1 MKINEMKM
9 NNMQKEKEKILIR
22 EMPKVERP
30 REKLIEKGVE
40 NLKDEELLA
49 ILLRTGTKEKSALDL
64 AKQILR
70 KFSKKKFQKLKFQ
83 DLIKIKGINKAKACT
98 ILSAIEFTKR
108 ILKLG
113 EETLPKIES
122 VKDVLAQFSY
132 LREKQREHLGALYLN
147 ARNEVV
153 FKKHLFVGTLDA
165 NICHPREI
173 FKYAVE
179 RNAASL
185 ILIHNHPSGDPTPSK
200 ADFEITKRIK
210 EAGKIMGIEVLDH
223 VIISKN
229 KIFSFK
235 EKGLI

>member
-1 MKINEMKM
+1 MKKSF
-9 NNMQKEKEKILIR
+9 KIR

-30 REKLIEKGVE
+30 REKLIEKGPE

-49 ILLRTGTKEKSALDL
+49 ILLRTGTREKSALDL

-70 KFSKKKFQKLKFQ
+70 KFSKKKFQKLNYE
-83 DLIKIKGINKAKACT
+83 DLIKIKGIDEAKATT
-98 ILSAIEFTKR
+98 ILAAIELTKR
-108 ILKLG
+108 ILKIG

-122 VKDVLAQFSY
+122 VKDVVAQFSY
-132 LREKQREHLGALYLN
+132 LREKQREHLTALYLN

-153 FKKHLFVGTLDA
+153 FKKHLFVGTLDS

-173 FKYAVE
+173 FKYAIE
-179 RNAASL
+179 NNAASV
-185 ILIHNHPSGDPTPSK
+185 ILVHNHPSGDPTPSK
-200 ADFEITKRIK
+200 ADLEITKRIQ
-210 EAGKIMGIEVLDH
+210 EAGKIMGIDLLDH
-223 VIISKN
+223 IIISKN

>member
-1 MKINEMKM
+1 MK
-9 NNMQKEKEKILIR
+9 KEKEKILIR

-70 KFSKKKFQKLKFQ
+70 KFSKKKFQKLRYQ
-83 DLIKIKGINKAKACT
+83 DLIKIKGIDKAKACT
-98 ILSAIEFTKR
+98 ILAAIEFTKR

-122 VKDVLAQFSY
+122 VKDVIAQFSY

-179 RNAASL
+179 QNAASV

-200 ADFEITKRIK
+200 ADLEITKRIK

-223 VIISKN
+223 VIISKH